1 MTGRDG
7 ESRPRVSY
15 LELNGETL
23 AVLSVPM
30 GTTLDLSS
38 LTPSERDVALRASS
52 GESNREIA
60 RGRGTSERTVAN
72 QLASIFEKLG
82 VGSRAE
88 LAARLR
94 RS

>member
-1 MTGRDG
+1 MTGGDREDP
-7 ESRPRVSY
+7 PRVSY

-23 AVLSVPM
+23 AVLSIPL
-30 GTTLDLSS
+30 GTTDVSS
-38 LTPSERDVALRASS
+38 LTPSERDVALRASG
-52 GESNREIA
+52 GESNRQIA

-72 QLASIFEKLG
+72 QLASIFAKLG

-88 LAARLR
+88 LAARLQ

>member
-1 MTGRDG
+1 MTGGDREDP
-7 ESRPRVSY
+7 PRVSY

-23 AVLSVPM
+23 AVLSIPL
-30 GTTLDLSS
+30 GTTADVSS
-38 LTPSERDVALRASS
+38 LTPSERDVALRASG
-52 GESNREIA
+52 GESNRQIA

-72 QLASIFEKLG
+72 QLASIFAKLG

-88 LAARLR
+88 LAARLQ